1 MKTLKQR
8 LHPQYKKQLKLYQ
21 SHYPTLGKR
30 VNHELKTLEWIG
42 DLRLT
47 VLIDMQLAFK
57 LKDIAD
63 VYNIFD
69 EQTTNN

>member
-8 LHPQYKKQLKLYQ
+8 LHPQYKKRLKLYQ
-21 SHYPTLGKR
+21 SHYPTLGER
-30 VNHELKTLEWIG
+30 VNNELNTLEWIG

-63 VYNIFD
+63 IYFIFD
-69 EQTTNN
+69 KQTID

>member
-8 LHPQYKKQLKLYQ
+8 LHPQYKKRLTLYQ
-21 SHYPTLGKR
+21 SHYPTLGER
-30 VNHELKTLEWIG
+30 INNELNTLEWIG

-69 EQTTNN
+69 EQHID

>member
-8 LHPQYKKQLKLYQ
+8 LQPQYKKRLTLYQ
-21 SHYPTLGKR
+21 SHYPTLGER
-30 VNHELKTLEWIG
+30 INNDLNNLEYIG

-63 VYNIFD
+63 IYFIFD
-69 EQTTNN
+69 KQTMNY

>member
-8 LHPQYKKQLKLYQ
+8 LQPQYKKRLKLYQ
-21 SHYPTLGKR
+21 SHYPTLGER
-30 VNHELKTLEWIG
+30 INNDLNNLEYIG

-47 VLIDMQLAFK
+47 VVIDMQLAFK

-63 VYNIFD
+63 IYFIFD
-69 EQTTNN
+69 KQTMNY

>member
-8 LHPQYKKQLKLYQ
+8 LQPQYKNKLTLYR
-21 SHYPTLGKR
+21 SHYPTLGER
-30 VNHELKTLEWIG
+30 VNNELKTLEWIG

-69 EQTTNN
+69 DQNID

>member
-8 LHPQYKKQLKLYQ
+8 LQPEYKKRLTLYRN
-21 SHYPTLGKR
+21 HYPTLGER
-30 VNHELKTLEWIG
+30 VNNELKTLEWIG

-47 VLIDMQLAFK
+47 DLIDMQLAFK

-69 EQTTNN
+69 DQNID

>member
-8 LHPQYKKQLKLYQ
+8 LQPQYKKRLKLYQ
-21 SHYPTLGKR
+21 SHYPTLAER
-30 VNHELKTLEWIG
+30 INNDLKNLEYIG

-47 VLIDMQLAFK
+47 VVIDMQLAFK

-63 VYNIFD
+63 IYFIFD
-69 EQTTNN
+69 KQTID

>member
-8 LHPQYKKQLKLYQ
+8 LHPQYKKRLKLYQ
-21 SHYPTLGKR
+21 SHYPTLGER
-30 VNHELKTLEWIG
+30 INENLNNLEFIG

-63 VYNIFD
+63 VYDIFD
-69 EQTTNN
+69 EQHID

>member
-8 LHPQYKKQLKLYQ
+8 LRPQYKKRLTLFQ
-21 SHYPTLGKR
+21 SHYPTLGER
-30 VNHELKTLEWIG
+30 INNDLNNLEYIG

-47 VLIDMQLAFK
+47 VVIDMQLAFK

-63 VYNIFD
+63 IYFIFD
-69 EQTTNN
+69 KQTID

>member
-8 LHPQYKKQLKLYQ
+8 LQPKYKNKLTLYR
-21 SHYPTLGKR
+21 SHYPTLGER
-30 VNHELKTLEWIG
+30 VNNELKNLEWIG

-63 VYNIFD
+63 VYDIFD
-69 EQTTNN
+69 DQTTD

>member
-8 LHPQYKKQLKLYQ
+8 LHPQYKKRLTLYQ
-21 SHYPTLGKR
+21 SHYPTLAER
-30 VNHELKTLEWIG
+30 INNDLNNLEFIG

-63 VYNIFD
+63 VYDIFD
-69 EQTTNN
+69 EQHID

>member
-8 LHPQYKKQLKLYQ
+8 LHPQYKKRLKLYQ
-21 SHYPTLGKR
+21 SHYPTLGER
-30 VNHELKTLEWIG
+30 VNNDLNTLEWIG

-57 LKDIAD
+57 LKNVTD
-63 VYNIFD
+63 VYDIFYD
-69 EQTTNN
+69 QHID

>member
-8 LHPQYKKQLKLYQ
+8 LQPKYKNKLTLYR
-21 SHYPTLGKR
+21 SHYPTLGER

-69 EQTTNN
+69 EQTTD

>member
-8 LHPQYKKQLKLYQ
+8 LLPQYKKRLKLYQ
-21 SHYPTLGKR
+21 SHYPTLGER
-30 VNHELKTLEWIG
+30 INENLNNLEFIG

-63 VYNIFD
+63 VYDIFYD
-69 EQTTNN
+69 QHID

>member
-8 LHPQYKKQLKLYQ
+8 LHPQYKKRLKLYQ
-21 SHYPTLGKR
+21 SHYPTLGER
-30 VNHELKTLEWIG
+30 VNNELNTLEWIG

-63 VYNIFD
+63 VYDIFD
-69 EQTTNN
+69 EQNID

>member
-8 LHPQYKKQLKLYQ
+8 LHPQYKKRLTLYQ
-21 SHYPTLGKR
+21 SHYPTLGER
-30 VNHELKTLEWIG
+30 INENLNNLEFIG

-69 EQTTNN
+69 EQHID

>member
-8 LHPQYKKQLKLYQ
+8 LQPEYKKRLTLYR
-21 SHYPTLGKR
+21 SHYPTLGER
-30 VNHELKTLEWIG
+30 VNNELNTLEWIG

-63 VYNIFD
+63 VYDIFD
-69 EQTTNN
+69 DQNID

>member
-8 LHPQYKKQLKLYQ
+8 LQPEYKNKLTLYR
-21 SHYPTLGKR
+21 SHYPTLGER
-30 VNHELKTLEWIG
+30 VNNELKTLEWIG

-69 EQTTNN
+69 DQNID

>member
-8 LHPQYKKQLKLYQ
+8 LQPQYKKRLKLYQ
-21 SHYPTLGKR
+21 SHYPTLGER
-30 VNHELKTLEWIG
+30 INNDLNNLEYIG

-47 VLIDMQLAFK
+47 VVIDMQLAFK

-69 EQTTNN
+69 EQHID

>member
-8 LHPQYKKQLKLYQ
+8 LRPEYRTQLAIYKK
-21 SHYPTLGKR
+21 HYPALGER
-30 VNHELKTLEWIG
+30 VNDDLNNLSFIG

-47 VLIDMQLAFK
+47 VVIDMQRAFK
-57 LKDIAD
+57 LKNATD

-69 EQTTNN
+69 DQTID

>member
-8 LHPQYKKQLKLYQ
+8 LQPQYKKRLKLYQ
-21 SHYPTLGKR
+21 SHYPTLGER
-30 VNHELKTLEWIG
+30 INNDLNTLEWIG

-47 VLIDMQLAFK
+47 VLIDMKLAFK
-57 LKDIAD
+57 LKDVAD

-69 EQTTNN
+69 EQTTDN